1 MKKRLLALL
10 LAALTA
16 LSLAACGA
24 EEQPVTSQIFA
35 MDTVMDF
42 AVYGE
47 NAQAALTAA
56 SQEINALEQRLSRT
70 RAGSEISTP
79 ALSEVSVAVSLSVR
93 SGEEKNTVLTA
104 QGASPSKSVFPSASC
119 TVTALP
125 DWMPSEETPPGCAM
139 PP

>member
-1 MKKRLLALL
+1 M
-10 LAALTA
+10 AAPTTA
-16 LSLAACGA
+16 ATPAA
-24 EEQPVTSQIFA
+24 VTSPSVSHFWLLVA
-35 MDTVMDF
+35 A
-42 AVYGE
+42 AVC
-47 NAQAALTAA
+47 AAGVIVCDVPLPSVDAVAVAT
-56 SQEINALEQRLSRT
+56 LS
-70 RAGSEISTP
+70 P
-79 ALSEVSVAVSLSVR
+79 SEVSVAVSPSVR

>member
-16 LSLAACGA
+16 LSLTACGA

-47 NAQAALTAA
+47 HP
-56 SQEINALEQRLSRT
+56 RPVR
-70 RAGSEISTP
+70 RSTP
-79 ALSEVSVAVSLSVR
+79 LSSAFR
-93 SGEEKNTVLTA
+93 A
-104 QGASPSKSVFPSASC
+104 RARAAKSAR
-119 TVTALP
+119 
-125 DWMPSEETPPGCAM
+125 
-139 PP
+139 

>member
-1 MKKRLLALL
+1 MAAPTTAATPAAVTSPSTSHFWL
-10 LAALTA
+10 LAAA
-16 LSLAACGA
+16 AACAAGVIVCDV
-24 EEQPVTSQIFA
+24 PLPSV
-35 MDTVMDF
+35 D
-42 AVYGE
+42 AV
-47 NAQAALTAA
+47 AVAT
-56 SQEINALEQRLSRT
+56 LS
-70 RAGSEISTP
+70 P
-79 ALSEVSVAVSLSVR
+79 SEVSVAVSPSVR